1 MADYPLAV
9 LELAGELQHWYDDPV
24 YFVRSQFTND
34 SGNPIQPDPAQIEFL
49 HAFADVDQ
57 QRIGLQACKGPGKT
71 AVLVW
76 ANLLFIATRPHP
88 KMAVC
93 SISWDNLMDNFW
105 TELALWHGKSE
116 YLKNKYKWTMTSFHS
131 VEHPETWWLSPR
143 SWSKT
148 ANADQQAVTLAGL
161 HANNTLVTLDES
173 GGMWD
178 SVMDAA
184 DGTLATIGGEHRI
197 IQAGNPTHLSGPL
210 YNAAKKNAH
219 KWRMIPITG
228 DPDNPKRSPRISI
241 QWATEQIKEY
251 GRDHDW
257 VKVNVLGEFPSGSMN
272 ALLGPDLVREAMGK
286 HLQETQYNHFAKIV
300 GLDPGRDGG
309 ARTCFFPRQGPMASK
324 PFIMRPD
331 RQEKNW
337 TQTVVTKAGEYFEKW
352 GCDRMFIDDTGGWGS
367 GILDGIRANGHN
379 AVGINFGGKALD
391 SKFRMRRTEMHWKA
405 AEWVK
410 DGGALPD
417 MPEIQREATVTEY
430 WIKDGLFH
438 ITDKDQAKKILG
450 ESPDVWDAFILTFAQ
465 DVAPRSGI
473 PWIDNKSVHA
483 HTDADE
489 QGWHHRQRAFVG
501 EE

>member
-1 MADYPLAV
+1 MADLKSQPLAV
-9 LELAGELQHWYDDPV
+9 QAIVAELQHWYDDPC
-24 YFVRSQFTND
+24 YFVTSQFGAT
-34 SGNPIQPDPAQIEFL
+34 PDPAQVEFL
-49 HAFADVDQ
+49 TAFADPDI

-76 ANLLFIATRPHP
+76 ANLLFIATRSHP

-105 TELALWHGKSE
+105 TELALWHSKSA
-116 YLKNKYKWTMTSFHS
+116 YLKAKYKWTMTSFYS
-131 VEHPETWWLSPR
+131 VDHPETWWLSPR

-161 HANNTLVTLDES
+161 HASNTLVTLDES

-210 YNAAKKNAH
+210 YNAAKKNAA
-219 KWRMIPITG
+219 KWKMIPITG

-241 QWATEQIKEY
+241 QWARDQIKEH

-272 ALLGPDLVREAMGK
+272 ALLGPDVVRAAMGK
-286 HLQETQYNHFAKIV
+286 HLQDSMYTHFAKIV

-309 ARTCFFPRQGPMASK
+309 ARTSFFPRQGPAAFK
-324 PFIMRPD
+324 PTIMRPD

-337 TQTVVTKAGEYFEKW
+337 TQTVVTRACEYFTKW
-352 GCDRMFIDDTGGWGS
+352 GADIMFVDDTGGWGS
-367 GILDGIRANGHN
+367 GIIDGIVASGFN

-391 SKFRMRRTEMHWKA
+391 PRFKMRRTEMHYLA

-438 ITDKDQAKKILG
+438 ITDKDQAKLVIG
-450 ESPDVWDAFILTFAQ
+450 ESPDVWDSFILTFAQ
-465 DVAPRSGI
+465 PVAPRTGI
-473 PWIDNKSVHA
+473 LWIDGKVGQA
-483 HTDADE
+483 LTDRDE
-489 QGWHHRQRAFVG
+489 DRYIPQQRALMG

>member
-1 MADYPLAV
+1 MADVSPAV
-9 LELAGELQHWYDDPV
+9 QELVGEVRHWIDDPI
-24 YFVRSQFTND
+24 YFVTSQFGVT
-34 SGNPIQPDPAQIEFL
+34 PDPAQVECL
-49 HAFADVDQ
+49 TAFADRSI

-76 ANLLFIATRPHP
+76 CNLLFIATRFRP

-105 TELALWHGKSE
+105 TELALWHGKSP
-116 YLKNKYKWTMTSFHS
+116 YLKAKYKWTMTSFYCID
-131 VEHPETWWLSPR
+131 HPETWWLSPR
-143 SWSKT
+143 SWAKT
-148 ANADQQAVTLAGL
+148 ANADQQAVTLSGL
-161 HANNTLVTLDES
+161 HAENTLVTLDES

-197 IQAGNPTHLSGPL
+197 LQAGNPTHLSGPL
-210 YNAAKKNAH
+210 YNAAKKNAD
-219 KWRMIPITG
+219 KWKMIPITG

-241 QWATEQIKEY
+241 QWARDQIKEY

-272 ALLGPDLVREAMGK
+272 ALLGPDVVRASMGK
-286 HLQETQYNHFAKIV
+286 HLIETMYSHFAKIV

-309 ARTCFFPRQGPMASK
+309 ARTSFFPRQGPAGFK
-324 PFIMRPD
+324 PHIMRPD

-337 TQTVVTKAGEYFEKW
+337 TQTVVTRACEYFEKW
-352 GCDRMFIDDTGGWGS
+352 GCDVMFVDDTGGWGS
-367 GILDGIRANGHN
+367 GIIDGIVASGFN
-379 AVGINFGGKALD
+379 AIGVNFGGKPLD
-391 SKFRMRRTEMHWKA
+391 KRYKNRRTEMHYLA

-430 WIKDGLFH
+430 WIKEGIFY
-438 ITDKDQAKKILG
+438 ITDKDQAKLVLG
-450 ESPDVWDAFILTFAQ
+450 ESPDVWDSFILTFAQ
-465 DVAPRSGI
+465 PVAPKTGI
-473 PWIDNKSVHA
+473 PWIDNQTAHA
-483 HTDADE
+483 RTDADE
-489 QGWHHRQRAFVG
+489 QSWGHRQRALTG
-501 EE
+501 EEG